1 MTEQYLEPN
10 QALTRPATPYE
21 KKLAGALSEVFAG
34 GTKDLAGV
42 VAGLNGLG
50 LNAPDG
56 KPWDEARFRA
66 EMRRLG
72 E

>member
-1 MTEQYLEPN
+1 MAEQYLEPN
-10 QALTRPATPYE
+10 QARTGRVTPYE
-21 KKLAGALSEVFAG
+21 KKLAGALSEIFAG
-34 GTKDLAGV
+34 GTKDLPGV

-56 KPWDEARFRA
+56 SPWDEARFRA